1 MTKSYFSAAELFDA
15 LDARVKP
22 FGRVSMLSIEEKT
35 KISRYLLTKLKK
47 GIGERLTNQQV
58 DALYAYAQSVGV
70 KIPHDK
76 IVKIVIVTESTQHGL
91 TAKEKADVFGTIQAS
106 YLSELA
112 VKPVFLTAE
121 DERALAR
128 YSTVKL
134 LHPPH
139 ATR

>member
-1 MTKSYFSAAELFDA
+1 MLKKSKYPDSLIDTHCKNTYDKSMTKSYFSAAELFDA

-76 IVKIVIVTESTQHGL
+76 IVKIVIVTESTQ
-91 TAKEKADVFGTIQAS
+91 
-106 YLSELA
+106 
-112 VKPVFLTAE
+112 P
-121 DERALAR
+121 
-128 YSTVKL
+128 
-134 LHPPH
+134 
-139 ATR
+139 